1 MVNIFR
7 DLNIGKIGHDL
18 NNVKNNSDLII
29 TNKIKKRNHKI
40 KNKLQAIN
48 IFIKYY
54 QKNHIKNIY
63 LLSLKFSF
71 IHWCSITGKF
81 PSFILRKN
89 QNIKISSS
97 LENEDDEEIQ
107 AQKKEILELQKSLKE
122 DKDFQHDLKAKISAL
137 DEENNF
143 VNEKIYEIT
152 QRVEN
157 CKKCNNLIK
166 SSYISDNKMSTSF
179 GNIIKNE
186 KEGDDIPKKSRNN
199 PTEKEVTS
207 SSGFNFVTGGTE
219 IAPKQ
224 PRGFNKIEEYSDP
237 ESIHIDD
244 ENNDNVDKSKGIKS
258 NDNEN
263 LDDTEIIKQK
273 ILDLKREKDPIV
285 NKLKEEIIE
294 LYKELNMD

>member
-1 MVNIFR
+1 
-7 DLNIGKIGHDL
+7 
-18 NNVKNNSDLII
+18 
-29 TNKIKKRNHKI
+29 
-40 KNKLQAIN
+40 
-48 IFIKYY
+48 
-54 QKNHIKNIY
+54 
-63 LLSLKFSF
+63 
-71 IHWCSITGKF
+71 
-81 PSFILRKN
+81 
-89 QNIKISSS
+89 
-97 LENEDDEEIQ
+97 
-107 AQKKEILELQKSLKE
+107 
-122 DKDFQHDLKAKISAL
+122 
-137 DEENNF
+137 
-143 VNEKIYEIT
+143 
-152 QRVEN
+152 
-157 CKKCNNLIK
+157 
-166 SSYISDNKMSTSF
+166 MSTSF

-219 IAPKQ
+219 IPPKQ

-244 ENNDNVDKSKGIKS
+244 ENNYNVDKSKGIKS